1 MTTLT
6 KSAPMIGPPK
16 AGRFKV
22 FTDGAV
28 VAKRNLI
35 KIKRVPDLL
44 VFSTMSPIMF
54 ILLFA
59 YVFGSAIGSPAPGVG
74 YREFLIPGIFAQT
87 VIFGSTLTGAGLA
100 EDMQKGIIDRFRSL
114 PMSRSA
120 VLVGRTTSDVLN
132 NVLVIVIMSIT
143 GLLVGWRIR
152 SSVGEAIA
160 GFLLLLA
167 FAYAISWIMAVV
179 GLIVP
184 SPEVVNNAA
193 FMIIFPLTF
202 IANTFVP
209 TNNFP
214 SVLKTIAN
222 WNPVSSVTQAS
233 RQLFGNTGTGPLP
246 DSPWSLHHPIIYT
259 LLWIVGI
266 LIVFVPLSV
275 RQYARAA
282 SR

>member
-1 MTTLT
+1 MTELAVRTQ
-6 KSAPMIGPPK
+6 GVV
-16 AGRFKV
+16 KV
-22 FTDGAV
+22 LIDGAV

-59 YVFGSAIGSPAPGVG
+59 YIFGSAINPGNGVG
-74 YREFLIPGIFAQT
+74 YREFLIPGIFVQT
-87 VIFGSTLTGAGLA
+87 VIFGSTITGAGLA
-100 EDMQKGIIDRFRSL
+100 EDLQKGIIDRFRSL

-120 VLVGRTTSDVLN
+120 VLVGRTGSDLVN
-132 NVLVIVIMSIT
+132 NVLVIVIMSLT

-152 SSVGEAIA
+152 TSVGEAIG

-167 FAYAISWIMAVV
+167 FAYAMSWLMAVV

-193 FMIIFPLTF
+193 FMVIFPLTF

-209 TNNFP
+209 TDGFP

-222 WNPVSSVTQAS
+222 WNPVSAVTQAA
-233 RQLFGNTGTGPLP
+233 RQLFGNTGTAPLP

-259 LLWIVGI
+259 LIWIVG
-266 LIVFVPLSV
+266 LLALFVPLSV
-275 RQYARAA
+275 RQYKRAA